1 MVAVEQE
8 PIRSAK
14 SIKELPVANPVSKP
28 ASSHRLELVSPIKS
42 LISTNELIRTN
53 INISIRRI
61 SFCDM
66 DSHVNLPLNDDDDC
80 VSIEDEIERHRD
92 DFRGRVMG
100 LSLIT
105 TSVFLQEM
113 KDNY

>member
-1 MVAVEQE
+1 
-8 PIRSAK
+8 
-14 SIKELPVANPVSKP
+14 
-28 ASSHRLELVSPIKS
+28 
-42 LISTNELIRTN
+42 
-53 INISIRRI
+53 
-61 SFCDM
+61 M